1 MSNLSLTTLTVSAII
16 VDTVIG
22 YYLLITKRG
31 GRYIKEWYKTF
42 TIGAYTMDVLSIV
55 IGTYIATSLTNN
67 VYKQL
72 LFVII
77 VGLIHDISFG
87 VFLSKTN
94 VKSTV
99 LDLFRNYANELGTT
113 ILIVDAFMLV
123 STILL
128 AHFLKSTLSIS
139 NISYLGIVTLY
150 IGLLMIYSF

>member
-22 YYLLITKRG
+22 YYLLISKRG

-55 IGTYIATSLTNN
+55 IGTYIATSLTND

-87 VFLSKTN
+87 VFLTKTN
-94 VKSTV
+94 VKSSV

-128 AHFLKSTLSIS
+128 AYFLKSNLSIT

>member
-22 YYLLITKRG
+22 YYLLISKRG

-55 IGTYIATSLTNN
+55 IGTYIATSLTND

-128 AHFLKSTLSIS
+128 AHFLKSNLSIT

>member
-128 AHFLKSTLSIS
+128 AHFLKSNLSIT

>member
-67 VYKQL
+67 LYKQL

-128 AHFLKSTLSIS
+128 AHFLKSNLSIT